1 MAQAGARGAK
11 GLGAGG
17 GGDRCETGYQKV
29 NLERA
34 IRGDFLE
41 EVMPERSSSEGKG
54 GVGGDPNTRDRPGIL
69 RRPEEGPGWAGV
81 CVGGVWRVETSP
93 GRSDLAGGG
102 RHFWAA
108 RSHRR
113 GPRLRSLPLPRR
125 PWAV

>member
-54 GVGGDPNTRDRPGIL
+54 GVGGTPIQEIGWAYSGDQKRAQA
-69 RRPEEGPGWAGV
+69 GPGSAWAGS
-81 CVGGVWRVETSP
+81 GG
-93 GRSDLAGGG
+93 
-102 RHFWAA
+102 
-108 RSHRR
+108 
-113 GPRLRSLPLPRR
+113 
-125 PWAV
+125 